1 MVNTLE
7 SLFKRNLL
15 QYQRNLSNSITFYCT
30 IGGFGGVAFYAF
42 MKIVGIMS
50 DFTWINLFY
59 FSLPVVFNVT
69 LMAVSNAIL
78 KKKDVET
85 YVNIYKY
92 IVVSVACI
100 NYFAIAIFIP
110 YRDIWGTIILILF
123 VASFYLEKPVVL
135 YGILF
140 SSATCVL
147 SFYVNTC
154 PEPLIDSFAN
164 ITTRLQVI
172 SFGGVAAFVGTILA
186 RNLLYKSCKNEFEVS
201 KSFDDLQGMILKV
214 KDVSATLAQSSDLIT
229 QLASQQQQAAEMTA
243 INTSDILAGAV
254 KTSQSVTEST
264 ELVSQLVEKTKHMK
278 ERTTGVINNSEEL
291 RKIAEKGKISIDD
304 AVEKIMYIKESATAT
319 YASAKDMDVKAK
331 EIDAIVSCIQ
341 GISKQTN
348 LLSLNA
354 SIEAARAG
362 EYGRGFA
369 IVADEIRK
377 LAEQSDN
384 SLNEITITL
393 KDIFKHEKKV
403 DNLVLK
409 VDEGVEIVKSS
420 KEYYQNIIDELTST
434 ISHLTDIRDVSE
446 QQLSHTELV
455 NSFIS
460 EVNNVSIMTTQSIEN
475 ATASTQETFAS
486 SEELL
491 SSAKELD
498 TIAKEMN
505 DMITKN
511 ITMEGRQ

>member
-1 MVNTLE
+1 MTNNLE
-7 SLFKRNLL
+7 SLFKKNLL
-15 QYQRNLSNSITFYCT
+15 QYQKNLSESITFYCT
-30 IGGFGGVAFYAF
+30 IGGIGGVAFYAF
-42 MKIVGIMS
+42 MKIAGIMS
-50 DFTWINLFY
+50 EFTWTNLLY
-59 FSLPVVFNVT
+59 FSLPVVFNVI
-69 LMAVSNAIL
+69 LMAASNVIL
-78 KKKDVET
+78 KKKNVET

-92 IVVSVACI
+92 IIVSVACI

-123 VASFYLEKPVVL
+123 VSSFYLEKRVVL
-135 YGILF
+135 YGIIL
-140 SSATCVL
+140 SSGTCIL

-154 PEPLIDSFAN
+154 PEPLINSIAN

-172 SFGGVAAFVGTILA
+172 SFGGVAAFVGTVLA

-201 KSFDDLQGMILKV
+201 KSFNDLQTVILKV
-214 KDVSATLAQSSDLIT
+214 KDISTTLAQSSDLIT

-243 INTSDILAGAV
+243 INTSDILVGAV

-264 ELVSQLVEKTKHMK
+264 ELISQLVEKTKHMK

-319 YASAKDMDVKAK
+319 YASAKDLDVKAK
-331 EIDAIVSCIQ
+331 EIDTIVGCIQ

-377 LAEQSDN
+377 LAEQSDS
-384 SLNEITITL
+384 SLNDITITL
-393 KDIFKHEKKV
+393 KDIFKHESRV

-409 VDEGVEIVKSS
+409 VEEGVEIVKSS

-434 ISHLTDIRDVSE
+434 IKHLLDIRDVSE

-455 NSFIS
+455 NSFIA
-460 EVNNVSIMTTQSIEN
+460 EVNNVSVMTTQSIE
-475 ATASTQETFAS
+475 AASASTQQTFAS

-498 TIAKEMN
+498 ALAKDMN
-505 DMITKN
+505 DMITK
-511 ITMEGRQ
+511 I

>member
-1 MVNTLE
+1 MTNNLE
-7 SLFKRNLL
+7 SLFKKNLL
-15 QYQRNLSNSITFYCT
+15 QYQKNLSNSITFYCT

-42 MKIVGIMS
+42 MKIAGIMS
-50 DFTWINLFY
+50 EFTWINLLY
-59 FSLPVVFNVT
+59 FSLPVLFNVT

-92 IVVSVACI
+92 IIVSVACI

-123 VASFYLEKPVVL
+123 VSSFFLEKRVAL
-135 YGILF
+135 YGILL
-140 SSATCVL
+140 SSGTCIL

-154 PEPLIDSFAN
+154 PEPLVNSIAN

-201 KSFDDLQGMILKV
+201 KSFNDLQTMILKV
-214 KDVSATLAQSSDLIT
+214 KDISTTLAQSSDLIT
-229 QLASQQQQAAEMTA
+229 QLAFQQQQAAEMTA
-243 INTSDILAGAV
+243 VNTSDILDGAV

-264 ELVSQLVEKTKHMK
+264 ELISQLVEKTKNMK
-278 ERTTGVINNSEEL
+278 ERTTGVIKNSEEL
-291 RKIAEKGKISIDD
+291 KKTAEKGKISIDD
-304 AVEKIMYIKESATAT
+304 AVDKIMYIKESATAT
-319 YASAKDMDVKAK
+319 YASAKDLDMKAK
-331 EIDAIVSCIQ
+331 EIDTIVGCIQ

-377 LAEQSDN
+377 LAEQSDK
-384 SLNEITITL
+384 SLNDITVTL
-393 KDIFKHEKKV
+393 KDIFKHENKV

-420 KEYYQNIIDELTST
+420 KEYYQSIIDELTST
-434 ISHLTDIRDVSE
+434 IKYLLDIRDVSE

-455 NSFIS
+455 NSFIT
-460 EVNNVSIMTTQSIEN
+460 EVNNVSIMTTQSIE
-475 ATASTQETFAS
+475 AASASTQETFAS

-491 SSAKELD
+491 SSAKELGA
-498 TIAKEMN
+498 IAKEMN
-505 DMITKN
+505 DMITK
-511 ITMEGRQ
+511 I